1 MTPHP
6 PRTDWDIDMKIEEL
20 KEKRGQILTVA
31 KRHGARTIQVFGS
44 LARGESRRDSDV
56 DFLIELEPGRTLL
69 DIVAIKQDLEDLLQ
83 RKVDVVTED
92 AVSPYL
98 KDEIVTQAISL

>member
-1 MTPHP
+1 
-6 PRTDWDIDMKIEEL
+6 MKIEEL

>member
-1 MTPHP
+1 MT
-6 PRTDWDIDMKIEEL
+6 PRTDWDLDMKIEEL

>member
-6 PRTDWDIDMKIEEL
+6 PHTDWDLDMKIEEL

>member
-1 MTPHP
+1 
-6 PRTDWDIDMKIEEL
+6 MKIEEL
-20 KEKRGQILTVA
+20 KEKRRQIFAVA
-31 KRHGARTIQVFGS
+31 KRHGARRIRVFGS
-44 LARGESRRDSDV
+44 LAKGESRRDSDV

-69 DIVAIKQDLEDLLQ
+69 DVVAIKQDLEDLLQ
-83 RKVDVVTED
+83 RQVDVVTED